1 MLTETIIGV
10 VERATVAFVA
20 SADTEGR
27 PHLAVGENLRV
38 VDGDHLMFENWF
50 CPTTLRNVAHNAQ
63 VAVAVIPPG
72 SEAGYQFLGSVAHAF
87 DAAILDGY
95 DPSVEKP
102 GIPQTLTRL
111 VVRVEAVLSFHS
123 GIHTDIPLEDV
134 P

>member
-1 MLTETIIGV
+1 MLTEKIIQI

-27 PHLAVGENLRV
+27 PHLAAGENLRV
-38 VDGDHLMFENWF
+38 VDTDHLMFENWF
-50 CPTTLRNVAHNAQ
+50 CPTTLRNVSQNAQ
-63 VAVAVIPPG
+63 VAVAVIPPD
-72 SEAGYQFLGSVAHAF
+72 SETGFQFLGSVVHAF
-87 DAAILDGY
+87 DTAILNGY
-95 DPSVEKP
+95 EPSVDKP

-111 VVRVEAVLSFHS
+111 IVRVEAVLSFVS